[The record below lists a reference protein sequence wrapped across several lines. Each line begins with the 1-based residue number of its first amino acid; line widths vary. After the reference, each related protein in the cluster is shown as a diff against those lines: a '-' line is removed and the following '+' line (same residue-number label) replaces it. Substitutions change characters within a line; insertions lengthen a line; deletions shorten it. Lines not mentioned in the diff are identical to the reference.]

1 MAGEI
6 NRVILIGRLGKE
18 PDKYS
23 MPYGATVATISL
35 ETSDS
40 WQDEQT
46 GEWREHIEW
55 HRVVFF
61 NRLADLVRR
70 YLHQGSLIYVEG
82 YLQTRQ
88 WQDSGQVYEVTE
100 IVASKMQMLGRRGTK
115 KANSPAA
122 GGNTFSD
129 AQRRSGYSAPPQPAY
144 SPPYSPDGSRGSATY
159 PPKTNAHKPPVQEQD
174 FEQDVPFW

>member
-1 MAGEI
+1 MAGGI

-18 PDKYS
+18 PNKYS

-40 WQDEQT
+40 WQDQQT
-46 GEWREHIEW
+46 GEWLERTEW

-61 NRLADLVRR
+61 DRLADTVGR
-70 YLHQGSLIYVEG
+70 YLHQGSLIYLEG

-88 WQDSGQVYEVTE
+88 WQEFGQEHYVTE
-100 IVASKMQMLGRRGTK
+100 IVARQMQMLGRRGTK
-115 KANSPAA
+115 KANTSPYAQH
-122 GGNTFSD
+122 GG
-129 AQRRSGYSAPPQPAY
+129 GYSAPPQPPPVNQGMGRPT
-144 SPPYSPDGSRGSATY
+144 SPPGTY
-159 PPKTNAHKPPVQEQD
+159 AHKSPAQEQN